1 MAEVR
6 TVAKGRSKWGPGVTE
21 ETDGDDRWGSLLQ
34 YVKSL
39 AVFTTSTSMDSET
52 RTSQYRNILTTYR

>member
-21 ETDGDDRWGSLLQ
+21 ETDGDRWGSLHQDNAKILFF
-34 YVKSL
+34 SFFFF
-39 AVFTTSTSMDSET
+39 FTKE
-52 RTSQYRNILTTYR
+52 LKKG